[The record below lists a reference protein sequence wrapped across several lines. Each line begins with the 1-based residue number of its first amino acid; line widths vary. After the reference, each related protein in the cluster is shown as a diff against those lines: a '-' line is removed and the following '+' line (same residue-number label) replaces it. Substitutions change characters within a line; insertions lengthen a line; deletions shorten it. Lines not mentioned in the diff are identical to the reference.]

1 MIPETMQ
8 TNDKQNFKINI
19 DHSNYELK
27 TAIYHFLETN
37 RIKTAKSEPLAWNYF
52 CHSNPNS
59 IVALTFSLY
68 QKNMMVQNL
77 QNAQE
82 KFFKWIF

>member
-37 RIKTAKSEPLAWNYF
+37 RIKTAKSEPLA
-52 CHSNPNS
+52 
-59 IVALTFSLY
+59 
-68 QKNMMVQNL
+68 
-77 QNAQE
+77 
-82 KFFKWIF
+82 